1 MEKNLEGIHQLDLV
15 TLIEVTL
22 MIPLLFFPLIKE
34 KYIQISKE
42 KVR

>member
-15 TLIEVTL
+15 TSIEVTM

-34 KYIQISKE
+34 KYIQILEE
-42 KVR
+42 KML